1 MSQEKARRQGNARS
15 DACVGSI
22 EKHIE
27 KTYGLPV
34 GSVQINNKNGKNS
47 RSDQKIKN
55 LRKQHD

>member
-1 MSQEKARRQGNARS
+1 MSQEKARRQRNARS
-15 DACVGSI
+15 DASVGSI

-27 KTYGLPV
+27 KTYGLPE

-47 RSDQKIKN
+47 RSDQKIKT